1 MYCKFFLVCYM
12 TCYVF
17 FVILLLILI
26 KFVLLIVA
34 LSISLNTRVV
44 SLYYFL
50 CELGFSV
57 GYCRRLRHNRTFLVK
72 VLSYVLLVSTTSV
85 AFLFVAVLW
94 ILWKSIHYWYLVLCI
109 EIRYILSS
117 FSIFIVWVGVS
128 YAWILLLDGMK
139 YWDIFL

>member
-1 MYCKFFLVCYM
+1 MTVFKLFVLYCKFFLVCYM

-26 KFVLLIVA
+26 KFVLFIVA
-34 LSISLNTRVV
+34 SSISLNIRVV

-85 AFLFVAVLW
+85 AFL
-94 ILWKSIHYWYLVLCI
+94 
-109 EIRYILSS
+109 
-117 FSIFIVWVGVS
+117 
-128 YAWILLLDGMK
+128 LLLYIMNFMK
-139 YWDIFL
+139 KYQLLISCTLH

>member
-1 MYCKFFLVCYM
+1 MTVFKLFVLYCKFFLVCYM
-12 TCYVF
+12 ACYVF
-17 FVILLLILI
+17 FVILLLISI

-34 LSISLNTRVV
+34 SSISLNIRVV

-50 CELGFSV
+50 CESGFSV
-57 GYCRRLRHNRTFLVK
+57 GYCRRLRHNWTFLVK
-72 VLSYVLLVSTTSV
+72 VLSYVLVVSTTSV

-117 FSIFIVWVGVS
+117 FSIFIIWVGVI
-128 YAWILLLDGMK
+128 YAWISCC
-139 YWDIFL
+139 